1 MNFCSECGQSVRVG
15 IPDDDNRPRHIC
27 DGCDTIHYQNPKIVA
42 GTIPVYGDKVLLCK
56 RAIEPRLGSW
66 TLPAGF
72 MENEE
77 TTADAAARETWE
89 EAHAKVDIKHL
100 YVLIDTTV
108 ISQVY
113 MMFLADLP
121 QPEYAAG
128 PESLEVEL
136 FSEDE
141 IPWEELAFPT
151 IEKTLRLYFEDRK
164 KGHYP
169 LHQCEITKAD
179 RDRFIA
185 QISQNGQSPLATAS
199 SAPVLDNS

>member
-1 MNFCSECGQSVRVG
+1 MNFCSECGEKVRIG

-27 DGCDTIHYQNPKIVA
+27 DACDTIHYHNPKIVA

-56 RAIEPRLGSW
+56 RAIEPRLGYW

-77 TTADAAARETWE
+77 TTVEAAARETWE
-89 EAHAKVDIKHL
+89 EAQAEVNVSHL

-113 MMFLADLP
+113 MMFLADMP
-121 QPEYAAG
+121 KPEYAAG

-136 FSEDE
+136 FAEDE
-141 IPWEELAFPT
+141 IPWGDLAFPT

-164 KGHYP
+164 KGHFP
-169 LHQCEITKAD
+169 MHQCDVSKED
-179 RDRFIA
+179 RDRFYAAIEA
-185 QISQNGQSPLATAS
+185 AKAS
-199 SAPVLDNS
+199 

>member
-1 MNFCSECGQSVRVG
+1 MNFCSECGHPVRVG

-27 DGCDTIHYQNPKIVA
+27 DNCHTIHYQNPKIVA
-42 GTIPVYGDKVLLCK
+42 GTVPVYQDKVLLCK
-56 RAIEPRLGSW
+56 RAIEPRVGYW

-89 EAHAKVDIKHL
+89 EAQAQVDIRHL
-100 YVLIDTTV
+100 YMLIDTTA

-113 MMFLADLP
+113 MMFLADM
-121 QPEYAAG
+121 PEPVFGAG

-141 IPWEELAFPT
+141 IPWDELAFPT
-151 IEKTLRLYFEDRK
+151 IEKTLRQYFSDRRE
-164 KGHYP
+164 GHFP
-169 LHQCEITKAD
+169 LHQCQVTKED
-179 RDRFIA
+179 RDRFFTSLHHQA
-185 QISQNGQSPLATAS
+185 VSNG
-199 SAPVLDNS
+199 

>member
-1 MNFCSECGQSVRVG
+1 MNFCSECGEKVRVG

-27 DGCDTIHYQNPKIVA
+27 NACNTIHYHNPKIVA
-42 GTIPVYGDKVLLCK
+42 GTVAVHGDKVLLCK
-56 RAIEPRLGSW
+56 RAIEPRVGYW

-89 EAHAKVDIKHL
+89 EAQAKVDIRHL

-121 QPEYAAG
+121 QPEFAAG

-136 FSEDE
+136 FAEED
-141 IPWEELAFPT
+141 IPWDQLAFPT

-164 KGHYP
+164 KGHFP
-169 LHQCEITKAD
+169 LHQCDVSRED
-179 RDRFIA
+179 RDRFYRA
-185 QISQNGQSPLATAS
+185 RQ
-199 SAPVLDNS
+199 DD